1 MGIRLRK
8 QNLIGALDIGTTKI
22 CAIIGAITA
31 DGLDIIG
38 IGKTE
43 SEGLRKGVVVNI
55 DATTQSI
62 SRAMTEAQSNAGCKI
77 NSVYAGIAGSHI
89 QGFNSQ
95 GVVHIKS
102 GEVSHADLERVV
114 DAAKAMSAP
123 IDREV
128 LHALPQE
135 FIIDG
140 QDGIREP
147 IGMAGVRLEA
157 KIHMVT
163 GAVASAQNIIK
174 CAQRSGFDVNDIVL
188 EQLASSMA
196 VLTEDEKQMGVALI
210 DIGGGTTDLAIF
222 HNGSIIH
229 TAVIA
234 VAGQH
239 LTNDVAVGL
248 RTPPASAENI
258 KRMYGCADFELIGKD
273 EVIEVPSIGE
283 RPKRIL
289 KRQILGDILQPRVDE
304 ILDLIAT
311 ELQRTGLCEMLA
323 SGVVLTGGTTLLP
336 GLVQRAEVILGIP
349 ARHGFPERLSGLPES
364 LNSPSFSTAVG
375 LLLYGLS
382 HRQQKLFRDQSTSLY
397 ARVKKRMGSW
407 FQDMV

>member
-1 MGIRLRK
+1 MGLRLRK
-8 QNLIGALDIGTTKI
+8 SNLIGALDIGTTKI
-22 CAIIGAITA
+22 CAVIAEVRP
-31 DGLDIIG
+31 DGLKIIG
-38 IGKTE
+38 IGKTP

-55 DATTQSI
+55 DAATQSI
-62 SRAMTEAQSNAGCKI
+62 SRAITEAQSNAGCKI
-77 NSVYAGIAGSHI
+77 DAVYVGIAGSHI

-174 CAQRSGFDVNDIVL
+174 CTQRSGLDVNDIVL

-222 HNGSIIH
+222 SEGAIVH

-239 LTNDVAVGL
+239 LTNDIAIGL
-248 RTPPASAENI
+248 RTPPNSAEEI
-258 KRMYGCADFELIGKD
+258 KRNFGCADSELIGQD
-273 EVIEVPSIGE
+273 EVIEVPSIGD

-304 ILDLIAT
+304 ILDLIAC
-311 ELQRTGLCEMLA
+311 ELQRAGLCEMLA

-336 GLVQRAEVILGIP
+336 GLVSRAESILAIP
-349 ARHGFPERLSGLPES
+349 ARHGYPERLSGLPES
-364 LNSPSFSTAVG
+364 LNNPSFSTVVG
-375 LLLYGLS
+375 LLLYGLT

-397 ARVKKRMGSW
+397 ARVKKRMGTW
-407 FQDMV
+407 FQDMI